1 MNHNITLL
9 AVAVLVAAGTMAA
22 AEEGPTRQDLLT
34 MIQALKYRNE
44 LLEKRLAQLEA
55 RVAEAAGG
63 GPNSAA
69 SRSGHSLR
77 R

>member
-34 MIQALKYRNE
+34 MIQALKHRNE